1 MTRLEELLYTLTS
14 VIIRYHDSQPKV
26 LNKLIVESNPILLRR
41 KALAL
46 AKEIIQDKDV
56 ECKGRL
62 EELIQNCTKGYPD
75 RKPFLYF
82 ILNEVL
88 FLKSMLDKKSS
99 FEPSKLEEYK
109 KQITQLLID
118 LKQLM
123 ITPKSKTYEV
133 KYTSATENSET
144 SISLSGVKNDGYV
157 GGEFCNSGN
166 LIKEEVLEA
175 LNIHINSKNTAECS
189 SDEEIKALAESL
201 CLEHQNALLVPELLE
216 KARILTESSQ
226 EQESELLTKTE
237 QTKTDKKII
246 LEQQAT
252 IQEKDKEIE
261 ALKEKISDLTRTAP
275 RPVFNPVL
283 PMGYSSL
290 FFNTRLGTQAKQQT
304 TFDVTDLPIIKSSES
319 KDAEPNKSFSMGNSH
334 GD

>member
-1 MTRLEELLYTLTS
+1 
-14 VIIRYHDSQPKV
+14 
-26 LNKLIVESNPILLRR
+26 
-41 KALAL
+41 
-46 AKEIIQDKDV
+46 
-56 ECKGRL
+56 
-62 EELIQNCTKGYPD
+62 
-75 RKPFLYF
+75 
-82 ILNEVL
+82 
-88 FLKSMLDKKSS
+88 
-99 FEPSKLEEYK
+99 LEEYK

>member
-46 AKEIIQDKDV
+46 AKEIIQDKDI

-99 FEPSKLEEYK
+99 FEPSKLEGYK
-109 KQITQLLID
+109 KQIAQLLID

-201 CLEHQNALLVPELLE
+201 CLEHQNALLVPELSE

-226 EQESELLTKTE
+226 EQENELVTKTKQIE
-237 QTKTDKKII
+237 TDKKTI

>member
-46 AKEIIQDKDV
+46 AKEIIQDKDI

-216 KARILTESSQ
+216 KTRILTESSQ

>member
-46 AKEIIQDKDV
+46 AKEIIQDKDI

-62 EELIQNCTKGYPD
+62 EELIQNCTKDYPD

>member
-261 ALKEKISDLTRTAP
+261 VLKEKVS
-275 RPVFNPVL
+275 
-283 PMGYSSL
+283 
-290 FFNTRLGTQAKQQT
+290 
-304 TFDVTDLPIIKSSES
+304 
-319 KDAEPNKSFSMGNSH
+319 
-334 GD
+334 

>member
-109 KQITQLLID
+109 KQIAQLLID

-123 ITPKSKTYEV
+123 ITSKSKTYEV

-226 EQESELLTKTE
+226 EQENELLTKTK
-237 QTKTDKKII
+237 QTETDKKTI

-261 ALKEKISDLTRTAP
+261 ALKEKVSELTRSMP

-304 TFDVTDLPIIKSSES
+304 TFDVTDLSIAKSSES